1 MKEKLL
7 AFLRLMEQLVPCPG
21 QHHAITFCQFGS
33 DVVGWEE
40 NLGLHMRLP
49 GNKTMT
55 LFMDDGDL
63 ELPAHVLAGKCLMAM
78 KAEGAFQETSNLLR

>member
-55 LFMDDGDL
+55 WQMFNGHEGRGCLSRNQQ
-63 ELPAHVLAGKCLMAM
+63 LA
-78 KAEGAFQETSNLLR
+78 EVNLWN